1 MSEIKVV
8 QEQDVNIEA
17 AMQGGVSEIITLS
30 KRLNIPSSKVN
41 VASTT
46 AMLSYGCVI
55 PPYVARDIL
64 NYKRL
69 DSTYQACLDVRANTI
84 VGLGYEFRQK
94 ELSDKSELVKMV
106 NQPNEHIGE
115 TFVSLLKSM
124 FIDLDTFYNGYFEFV
139 KSGRVRALYYMPAK
153 DMFIKPKLNKLGQA
167 TRAVD
172 KYVRIE
178 STSVTE
184 YKPYP
189 SDGKTID
196 GEHYIIHFKKN
207 SQDNF
212 FYGTPENAHLH
223 DLIKQS
229 YLSDQYN
236 INFFSN
242 GGQPSWAVLVTGG
255 KISQKGYE
263 KIREFIDTNLKGVG
277 NAHKMLFLS
286 VPQERANIQL
296 IPLSKSIDEQF
307 ISLNEK
313 TRFQIALKCQVMP
326 KMIGLSTGGNFGGG
340 SAGIADLQL
349 YIETKARAEQQYIQ
363 DVLNQFFVLE
373 FGSNPEFVLNSMD
386 ISNEKDDAI
395 IANLYWNMLD
405 ANGNRVLGVNEIRTR
420 YLHLKP
426 IDLIETP
433 SVDESQLTSQDGG
446 DEDNGTNVNAQGKVT
461 GNKTPGGLGTGQ
473 RDDINNLN
481 PDKNKRN

>member
-1 MSEIKVV
+1 MTEVKVIDS
-8 QEQDVNIEA
+8 QDVNLES
-17 AMQGGVSEIITLS
+17 AMQGVTEIFTLS
-30 KRLNIPSSKVN
+30 KRIGIPSSKVSVTPMAVMTN
-41 VASTT
+41 
-46 AMLSYGCVI
+46 YNCVV

-64 NYKRL
+64 SYKRL
-69 DSTYQACLDVRANTI
+69 DSTYQACLDVRANTN
-84 VGLGYEFRQK
+84 VGLGYELRQK
-94 ELSDKSELVKMV
+94 DLTPKSELVKML
-106 NQPNEHIGE
+106 NQPNENIGE
-115 TFVSLLKSM
+115 TFTAILKAV

-139 KSGRVRALYYMPAK
+139 KMGRTRALYYMPAK
-153 DMFIKPKLNKLGQA
+153 DMFVRAKRNKEGYA
-167 TRAVD
+167 VRAID
-172 KYVRIE
+172 KYLRIE
-178 STSVTE
+178 GNGSVVTE
-184 YKPYP
+184 YEPYP
-189 SDGKTID
+189 ADGKTKD
-196 GEHYIIHFKKN
+196 GVHYIIHFKRN

-212 FYGTPENAHLH
+212 YYGSPENAHLH

-263 KIREFIDTNLKGVG
+263 KIREFIDTNLKGVS

-296 IPLSKSIDEQF
+296 VPLSKSIDEQF

-340 SAGIADLQL
+340 SAGMADLQL
-349 YIETKARAEQQYIQ
+349 YIETKSRAEQQYIQ
-363 DVLNQFFVLE
+363 DVLNQFFFLE
-373 FGSNPEFVLNSMD
+373 FGVNPEFVLNSMD
-386 ISNEKDDAI
+386 ISNEKDDAV
-395 IANLYWNMLD
+395 IANLYWNMVD
-405 ANGNRVLGVNEIRTR
+405 EFGNRVLDVNEIRTR

-426 IDLIETP
+426 IDLIHTKQ
-433 SVDESQLTSQDGG
+433 DESENQNKDKDTDPNMTIT
-446 DEDNGTNVNAQGKVT
+446 EQGKIT
-461 GNKTPGGLGTGQ
+461 SRNGELHSGEKE
-473 RDDINNLN
+473 DINNLN